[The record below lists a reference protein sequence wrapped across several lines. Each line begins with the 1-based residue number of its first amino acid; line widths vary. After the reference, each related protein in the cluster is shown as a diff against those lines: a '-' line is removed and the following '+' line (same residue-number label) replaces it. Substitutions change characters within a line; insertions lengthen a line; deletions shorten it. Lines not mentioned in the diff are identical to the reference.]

1 MSKIKYIK
9 IISLLLI
16 LSFSLFFFLKIN
28 PIRLYVSDITPQ
40 ILKDIKDVILN
51 NSEYQNSKKNK
62 NFLYN
67 VVFLPETSYQKMNLE
82 IKDFNIKDNLSNQI
96 ANSFYIDLYDNNILL
111 VTFDGNIFVN
121 TDNNFDY
128 SYFNLKKINS
138 NLKNKEPNISKV
150 LDILIDQKN
159 LYVSLMLDPEINE
172 CQYFKILKTNLDLDN
187 IVFEDFFVSNE
198 CGDYIQA
205 GRMQPYVYNNKSG
218 ILVSTA
224 DIIADLP
231 NSKSQSL
238 DSIFGKILFIEKDTK
253 ELIIYSK
260 GHRNTQGLTLFKDI
274 ILATEHG
281 PRGGDE
287 INKIIYGGNYGW
299 PISSY
304 GTPYD
309 QKVENKFKY
318 DHEKFNF
325 IEPIY
330 AFVPS
335 IGISEIIP
343 VPEGF
348 IKQEGIS
355 NLFFVTSL
363 NGKSIFLIKFDNK
376 YEKVIFAEK
385 ILIGERIRDI
395 KYLKSKNSFL
405 LSLETSERLGI
416 LKNID

>member
-1 MSKIKYIK
+1 
-9 IISLLLI
+9 
-16 LSFSLFFFLKIN
+16 
-28 PIRLYVSDITPQ
+28 
-40 ILKDIKDVILN
+40 
-51 NSEYQNSKKNK
+51 
-62 NFLYN
+62 
-67 VVFLPETSYQKMNLE
+67 
-82 IKDFNIKDNLSNQI
+82 
-96 ANSFYIDLYDNNILL
+96 
-111 VTFDGNIFVN
+111 
-121 TDNNFDY
+121 
-128 SYFNLKKINS
+128 
-138 NLKNKEPNISKV
+138 
-150 LDILIDQKN
+150 
-159 LYVSLMLDPEINE
+159 MLDPEINE

-224 DIIADLP
+224 DIISDLP

-318 DHEKFNF
+318 DHKKFNF